1 MTMLKSLAVMLFAL
15 LSINE
20 AGAQCQSGNCING
33 KGTYLFESGATY
45 TGEFVGGKMQ
55 GQGTLRFTNGNVF
68 IGTFKQQYREGFGK
82 MKYAN
87 GDFFEGTYAK
97 SKPVKG
103 KMSYVNKHIYDGEW
117 LDDVPNGHGTYTFPT
132 GEVYVGNMLHAKFEG
147 QGRMTFPNKSY
158 YDGAWKNNLRHGE
171 GLTVQTD
178 GTKQRGTWING
189 EFRGATATT
198 KPNTGVASSNNNRPN
213 TATAAA
219 TAKPNASNKPV
230 VVPTRQSTAPAA
242 KPQED
247 ISKLPNCN
255 EVYCRQGRGIFTYD
269 DGSRWVGDI
278 IDGMPEGSGILKYSN
293 GDRYEGQFADHAP
306 HGEGVM
312 YYANGRVYGALWS
325 EGRPVGKLAP
335 KQQMSTDKVSIEQS
349 NQVKIWA
356 VVVGVATYEHMPT
369 LNYTDDDA
377 YQVYSFL
384 KSAEG
389 GALPDNQVKLLVES
403 QATRESILAALR
415 QQMLRA
421 DENDVVFFY
430 FSGHGI
436 PGSFLPIDY
445 DGYNN
450 QILHSEV
457 RDLLQQSRAKHK
469 ICIADAC
476 YSGSIMARK
485 DGSLDNA
492 QLAQKFYGAFE
503 KATGGVALLMS
514 SKSEEYSLED
524 QGLRSGVFSYYLIKG
539 LKGIADLDHDKIVT
553 VQELYNYVGK
563 AVRDYTGGVQNPVLT
578 GEYNPRMPVAAVR

>member
-1 MTMLKSLAVMLFAL
+1 MTVLKSLVTAFFAILFVV
-15 LSINE
+15 E
-20 AGAQCQSGNCING
+20 ADAQCQSGNCLNG

-55 GQGTLRFTNGNVF
+55 GQGTLRFTNGNVY
-68 IGTFKQQYREGFGK
+68 IGAFKQQYREGLGK

-87 GDFFEGTYAK
+87 GDFFEGTFAK
-97 SKPVKG
+97 SKFVRG
-103 KMSYVNKHIYDGEW
+103 KMTYANRHVYEGQW
-117 LDDVPNGHGTYTFPT
+117 LDDLPNGQGTYTFPT
-132 GEVYVGNMLHAKFEG
+132 GEVYVGQLARSKFEG
-147 QGRMTFPNKSY
+147 QGKMTFPNKSY
-158 YDGAWKNNLRHGE
+158 YEGAWKENKRHGE
-171 GLTVQTD
+171 GTTVQAD

-189 EFRGATATT
+189 EFRGATSTT
-198 KPNTGVASSNNNRPN
+198 KPNTGVATANNRPN
-213 TATAAA
+213 ANATAS
-219 TAKPNASNKPV
+219 TVKPNANTRPSTPIVRPVANSTVNKP
-230 VVPTRQSTAPAA
+230 T
-242 KPQED
+242 ED

-255 EVYCRQGRGIFTYD
+255 EVYCRQGRGTFTYD

-278 IDGMPEGSGILKYSN
+278 LDGMPDGDGTLKYAN
-293 GDRYEGQFADHAP
+293 GDRYEGQFSNHAP

-325 EGRPVGKLAP
+325 EGKPVGKIEP
-335 KQQMSTDKVSIEQS
+335 KQKMSTEKVVVEQS

-356 VVVGVATYEHMPT
+356 VVVGVASYEHMPT

-389 GALPDNQVKLLVES
+389 GALPESQVKLLVEN
-403 QATRESILAALR
+403 QATREDILSALR
-415 QQMLRA
+415 TQMLRA

-436 PGSFLPIDY
+436 PGAFLPIDY

-457 RDLLQQSRAKHK
+457 RNLLQQSRAKHK

-485 DGSLDNA
+485 DGSLNNT
-492 QLAQKFYGAFE
+492 QLAEKFYGAFE

-514 SKSEEYSLED
+514 SKSEEFSLED

-553 VQELYNYVGK
+553 VQELYNYIGK

-578 GEYNPRMPVAAVR
+578 GEYNPRMPVSAVR